1 MNRLT
6 VTKVHAIIVSQPT
19 MLRNIG
25 SSVVATAFA
34 IQTEIPVGAMNKM
47 GIVECGKLPTD
58 KTRYTDAE

>member
-34 IQTEIPVGAMNKM
+34 IQTEVHVGAMNKM
-47 GIVECGKLPTD
+47 GIVENCRPIKHAIQMRND
-58 KTRYTDAE
+58 S